1 MNINKDKELREKL
14 QKGLD
19 KAYQKMLEFK
29 RQKGTDVVVVRD
41 NKIVRIKP

>member
-1 MNINKDKELREKL
+1 MNVNKDKELREKL

>member
-1 MNINKDKELREKL
+1 MNLDKDKELKEKL

-41 NKIVRIKP
+41 DKIVRIKP

>member
-1 MNINKDKELREKL
+1 MNLDKDKELKEKL